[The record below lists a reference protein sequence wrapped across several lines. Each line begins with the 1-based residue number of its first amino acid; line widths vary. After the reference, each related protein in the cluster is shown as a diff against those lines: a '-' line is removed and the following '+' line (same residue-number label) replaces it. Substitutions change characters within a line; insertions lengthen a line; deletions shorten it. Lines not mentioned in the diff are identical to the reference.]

1 MVKVDLL
8 TYNNFYNNIA
18 KKAGGLN
25 TNYSAFKQYG
35 PFTIDFNPNDG
46 VDTEIVLNI
55 DEANNVDYLI
65 VYTATATSAVPAGT
79 ILSRWF
85 ILEKKRLR
93 GGQCSFKLHRDVIV
107 DNITDI
113 KTSTALVERA
123 TLLDNDPFIFNKED
137 SSYNQIKISEEEL
150 KDYTNT
156 PWIVGY
162 LANTLDTEPKTI
174 TYIPEGN
181 QYYQSFTSWDDFEFK
196 NYVNGA
202 PGITPTNFNMAT
214 RFIIDFGVNN
224 AAANPD
230 IYDIFHCQ
238 SLYNNPLKSWESKTY
253 PSKNWRYKYTPQV
266 TSADKEA
273 AGTAMAQFLYSK
285 RIVDNNL
292 FDGTIYDCLY
302 HYGPSEYG
310 LTIPD
315 QSTVQRFTSYNNK
328 IIKVGPSGSEKFYRL
343 QYTTNYST
351 DSTDRNIY
359 STSNDWKKRILEA
372 VDASLTSPIEALGI
386 WFRTNTITNGIH
398 FHIEYQTAQFTATEI
413 SPSNNYSLTIPGTRK
428 KLQDAPYT
436 MFAIPY
442 NSVSFNDGL
451 LGFGNTDEVGCRG
464 IASAMATALGGTGT
478 TYIYDLQLLP
488 YCPIQNTDLIV
499 NGKDFR
505 PTNIGFS
512 LDKDFSKITKTVS
525 GVISTVGF
533 VFWLERSSF
542 SVSIGR
548 SIDVGNVKLSNETD
562 LYRICSPNYQ
572 GTFDFS
578 AAKNRGVSG
587 FDIDCT
593 YRPYTPYI
601 KIAPI
606 WNQEGIYG
614 GTNDDGR
621 GCICGGDFSLPIV
634 DNAWIDYQISN
645 KNFLNI
651 FDRQIKSM
659 DTMRG
664 YQKTEQIFGSIFG
677 GISGTAGGAA
687 TGKLIGGPNGAIAG
701 TVIGAVGNIAAG
713 ITDYAISEARYKE
726 NKSLTTDMFNYQ
738 IGNVQALPDSL
749 AKVGCQTANF
759 RYWPMLEYYSCTD
772 EEKEN
777 LDYILKT
784 QGMKVGKVGT
794 LNSYF
799 DTAQRF
805 TYENN
810 KQFIRGRI
818 VKSNLSD
825 DTHML
830 MAVNNQLSAG
840 VYFDKG
846 LM

>member
-1 MVKVDLL
+1 MVKVELL
-8 TYNNFYNNIA
+8 SYNNFYNNTA
-18 KKAGGLN
+18 VKAGD
-25 TNYSAFKQYG
+25 TEADYTTYVVSG

-46 VDTEIVLNI
+46 IDTELVLNI
-55 DEANNVDYLI
+55 TETNSADYLI
-65 VYTATATSAVPAGT
+65 VYEDSSAGL

-85 ILEKKRLR
+85 IMERTRLR
-93 GGQCSFKLHRDVIV
+93 GGQCKLKLHRDVII
-107 DNITDI
+107 DNIDEI
-113 KTSTALVERA
+113 KNSTALIERA
-123 TLLDNDPFIFNKED
+123 TLLDDDPFIFNKEP
-137 SSYNQIKISEEEL
+137 SSYNQIKMGEEEL
-150 KDYTNT
+150 RDYTNT

-162 LANTLDTEPKTI
+162 LANTLDQEPKTI
-174 TYIPEGN
+174 TYIPEGT

-196 NYVNGA
+196 NYVDGVT
-202 PGITPTNFNMAT
+202 GITPTDFNMAT

-224 AAANPD
+224 SAANPD

-238 SLYNNPLKSWESKTY
+238 DNYNNPLKSWESKTY
-253 PSKNWRYKYTPQV
+253 PSKNWRYKYSPQTL
-266 TSADKEA
+266 TSDKQA
-273 AGTAMAQFLYSK
+273 AGTAMAHYLRSYTFT
-285 RIVDNNL
+285 DNSA
-292 FDGTIYDCLY
+292 FTGTVYDYLY
-302 HYGPSEYG
+302 HYGPSEYS

-315 QSTVQRFTSYNNK
+315 EATVQRFVSYNNK
-328 IIKVGPSGSEKFYRL
+328 IIKVGPSGSEKYYRL
-343 QYTTNYST
+343 QYST
-351 DSTDRNIY
+351 GSTVDSTDRNIY
-359 STSNDWKKRILEA
+359 STSNDWKKAVLTA
-372 VDASLTSPIEALGI
+372 VDNSLTSAQYALGL
-386 WFRTNTITNGIH
+386 WFLKNNTTNGIH
-398 FHIEYQTAQFTATEI
+398 FHIDYQTARFSATEI
-413 SPSNNYSLTIPGTRK
+413 SPSNTYSLAIPGTRK

-442 NSVSFNDGL
+442 NSVSYNDGV
-451 LGFGNTDEVGCRG
+451 LGFGNTDAVGCRG

-505 PTNIGFS
+505 PTNIGLV
-512 LDKDFSKITKTVS
+512 LDKDFSKITKTTG
-525 GVISTVGF
+525 GVTSTVGF

-542 SVSIGR
+542 SVSINK

-606 WNQEGIYG
+606 WNQNGIYG

-634 DNAWIDYQISN
+634 DNAWIDYQINN

-659 DTMRG
+659 DTMHSYEKGERI
-664 YQKTEQIFGSIFG
+664 TSAILG
-677 GISGTAGGAA
+677 GIGGTASATAAGALVGGPVGAVA
-687 TGKLIGGPNGAIAG
+687 GGIIGALGNIGGGIA
-701 TVIGAVGNIAAG
+701 
-713 ITDYAISEARYKE
+713 DYAIAEGRFKE
-726 NKSLTTDMFNYQ
+726 SKSLTTDMFNYQ
-738 IGNVQALPDSL
+738 IGNVQALPLSL

-759 RYWPMLEYYSCTD
+759 RFWPMLEYYSCTD
-772 EEKEN
+772 EEKDN
-777 LDYILKT
+777 LNFLLQT
-784 QGMKVGKVGT
+784 QGMTAGKVGKIGD
-794 LNSYF
+794 YF
-799 DTAQRF
+799 DTANRF
-805 TYENN
+805 TFENN

-818 VKSNLSD
+818 FKNTISD

-830 MAVNNQLSAG
+830 VAVNNQLSAG
-840 VYFDKG
+840 VYFNKE
-846 LM
+846 LI